1 MSNNLYYNLYNNLK
15 EEDFESFINR
25 FLDKSDNKVLLKIS
39 DKDSNLIDKLK
50 IDPKENST
58 TVYNMKIASLFC
70 NACLTG
76 NLDLVKYIDKNYDA
90 INKWKELP
98 ELYYQIPY
106 LDPVYSIT
114 EYGYIEILNYL
125 SSENAIDDKYFQ
137 LDDFTAKINNIAG
150 LVRFEYSQ
158 EQIIHFLKTIYNINE
173 STIIKYYG
181 LGGKEFIYNFDDI
194 KNKIRVES
202 SHIIKFL
209 QSKQDNGPD

>member
-1 MSNNLYYNLYNNLK
+1 
-15 EEDFESFINR
+15 
-25 FLDKSDNKVLLKIS
+25 LDKSDNKVFLKFS
-39 DKDSNLIDKLK
+39 NKDNTLIDKCK
-50 IDPKENST
+50 IDAKENST
-58 TVYNMKIASLFC
+58 TVYNIKIANLFC

-98 ELYYQIPY
+98 DFYYRIPY

-114 EYGYIEILNYL
+114 KYGYIEILNYL
-125 SSENAIDDKYFQ
+125 SSENAINDKYFQ
-137 LDDFTAKINNIAG
+137 LDDFTAKITKIAG
-150 LVRFEYSQ
+150 LVRFNYSH

-181 LGGKEFIYNFDDI
+181 FGGKEFIYNFDDI
-194 KNKIRVES
+194 KNKIREES